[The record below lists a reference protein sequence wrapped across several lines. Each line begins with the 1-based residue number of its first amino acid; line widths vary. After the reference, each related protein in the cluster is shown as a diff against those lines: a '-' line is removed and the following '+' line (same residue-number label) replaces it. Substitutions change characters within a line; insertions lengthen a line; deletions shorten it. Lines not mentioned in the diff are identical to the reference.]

1 MEPVVT
7 QAAYRQMVFD
17 EWSNPLAVSAWRTWH
32 PKIVVQQELMKQE
45 LLAQARIEPGM
56 RVLDLA
62 AGSGD
67 PAITIAGLVG
77 ADGEVTALDLSAEM
91 LEVCQDNAREAGR
104 TNMTFACADA
114 EALPFADETF
124 DRVTSRLGIMYFVDA
139 QKALSEIRRVL
150 KPGGIAAFLV
160 WGPAESSP
168 YFLCGLGPFMRRL
181 NPPAPAPDA
190 PGPLRYAAPGSLSR
204 ELDAAGFDAVHERQH
219 VVELPWPG
227 SPDELWQHL
236 YDVAVPARPLFD
248 GLEPAERD
256 DAVAEAIAGFGEYYD
271 GVRVNVPAAIV
282 VAAGTR

>member
-17 EWSNPLAVSAWRTWH
+17 EWSNPAAASAWRAWH
-32 PKIVVQQELMKQE
+32 PKIVVQQELMKQA
-45 LLAQARIEPGM
+45 LLAQAGIEPGM
-56 RVLDLA
+56 HVLDLA

-77 ADGEVTALDLSAEM
+77 TDGEVTALDVSAEM
-91 LEVCQDNAREAGR
+91 LEVCEDNARQAGR

-150 KPGGIAAFLV
+150 RPGGIAAFLV

-168 YFLCGLGPFMRRL
+168 YFLCGLGPFIRRL
-181 NPPAPAPDA
+181 NPPAPPPDA

-204 ELDAAGFDAVHERQH
+204 ELGAAGFEAVHEQQD

-227 SPDELWQHL
+227 PPDELWQHL
-236 YDVAVPARPLFD
+236 YEVAVPARPLFN
-248 GLEPAERD
+248 GLAPIERE
-256 DAVAEAIAGFGEYYD
+256 DAVAEAVAGFGEYYD
-271 GVRVNVPAAIV
+271 GVHVNVPAAIV

>member
-17 EWSNPLAVSAWRTWH
+17 EWSNPAAASAWRAWH
-32 PKIVVQQELMKQE
+32 PKIIVQQELMKQA
-45 LLAQARIEPGM
+45 LLAQAGIEPGM
-56 RVLDLA
+56 HVLDLA

-77 ADGEVTALDLSAEM
+77 TDGEVAALDVSAEM
-91 LEVCQDNAREAGR
+91 LEVCEDNARQADR

-168 YFLCGLGPFMRRL
+168 YFMCGLGPFIRRL
-181 NPPAPAPDA
+181 NPPAPPPDA
-190 PGPLRYAAPGSLSR
+190 PGPLRYAAPGSLSS
-204 ELDAAGFDAVHERQH
+204 ELSAAGFEAVHEQQD

-227 SPDELWQHL
+227 PPDELWQHL
-236 YDVAVPARPLFD
+236 YEVAIPARPLFD
-248 GLEPAERD
+248 GLAPIEREE
-256 DAVAEAIAGFGEYYD
+256 AVAEAVAGFGEYYD
-271 GVRVNVPAAIV
+271 GVHVNVPAAIV

>member
-17 EWSNPLAVSAWRTWH
+17 EWSNPAAVSAWRTWH
-32 PKIVVQQELMKQE
+32 PKIVVQQELMKQA

-67 PAITIAGLVG
+67 PAIAIAGLVG
-77 ADGEVTALDLSAEM
+77 ADGEVTALDVSAEM
-91 LEVCQDNAREAGR
+91 LEVCEDNAREAGR

-168 YFLCGLGPFMRRL
+168 YFLCGLGPFMQRL
-181 NPPAPAPDA
+181 NPPAPPPDA

-204 ELDAAGFDAVHERQH
+204 ELGAAGFEAVQEQEH

-248 GLEPAERD
+248 GLPPTERD
-256 DAVAEAIAGFGEYYD
+256 DAVAEAVAGFGEYYD
-271 GVRVNVPAAIV
+271 GVHVNVPAAIV